1 MTGMPKLSIIIATY
15 NSSSVIGACLDSI
28 ATQTF
33 QDYEVI
39 VVDGASSDDTL
50 KVVKSYAIPA
60 LKLISEPDD
69 GVYSAWNK
77 GVKQAQGEW
86 ITFIGS
92 DDIYAEPTALQVLM
106 RFADD
111 HPNSPFVYGKLVT
124 VDESGAAFHVSGSR
138 WRKYN
143 GFLQSHI
150 YAQFPFPIM
159 SAVYRMD
166 FFKEE
171 KFNEAYKIIGDM
183 DLMLRCLR
191 QWQGGAPAFCH
202 HIIVKMREGGVST
215 NPSYYLTSIVE
226 AYRCRTG
233 NGISVINLGLTKR
246 SLKMIAV
253 IGIGRVFGPGAV
265 KILKKAI
272 RTPKALMHS
281 KSYHGEGASR
291 NS

>member
-28 ATQTF
+28 AAQTF
-33 QDYEVI
+33 QDYEI
-39 VVDGASSDDTL
+39 ILVDGASSDDTL
-50 KVVKSYAIPA
+50 RMVRSYAIPV

-92 DDIYAEPTALQVLM
+92 DDTYADPTALQALM
-106 RFADD
+106 QFAED
-111 HPNSPFVYGKLVT
+111 HVNSPFVYGKLVT
-124 VDESGAAFHVSGSR
+124 IDESGTAFHVSGSR
-138 WRKYN
+138 WRKHN

-159 SAVYRMD
+159 SAVYRRD
-166 FFKEE
+166 FLREE
-171 KFNEAYKIIGDM
+171 RFNEAYKIIGDM

-191 QWQGGAPAFCH
+191 LWQGAPPVFLD
-202 HIIVKMREGGVST
+202 HIIVKMCEGGVST
-215 NPSYYLTSIVE
+215 NPTFYFTSIVE
-226 AYRCRTG
+226 AYRCRMT
-233 NGISVINLGLTKR
+233 NCISVINLGLTKR
-246 SLKMIAV
+246 TIKMFAI
-253 IGIGRVFGPGAV
+253 IGLVRVFGLRAV

-272 RTPKALMHS
+272 RTPKSLIHS
-281 KSYHGEGASR
+281 KS
-291 NS
+291 